1 MLMGQT
7 TKKVRVEN
15 IYEQTPQFEANVR
28 AFMTSGNLEEAR
40 PQLVQVC
47 RCTLARTRYIA
58 DARSRLDPDVK
69 VYGSLSELEVR

>member
-28 AFMTSGNLEEAR
+28 AFMTSSNLEEAR
-40 PQLVQVC
+40 SQLVQVC
-47 RCTLARTRYIA
+47 RCIPAPSRY
-58 DARSRLDPDVK
+58 
-69 VYGSLSELEVR
+69 